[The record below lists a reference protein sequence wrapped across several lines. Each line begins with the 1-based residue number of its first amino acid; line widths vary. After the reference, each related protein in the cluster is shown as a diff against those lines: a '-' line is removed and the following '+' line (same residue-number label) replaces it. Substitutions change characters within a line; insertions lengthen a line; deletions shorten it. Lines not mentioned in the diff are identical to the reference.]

1 MDHFLLNWITDICQF
16 ANARLMITVCTR
28 GIEEFKAQLPFR
40 RAKSIFIYNYRN
52 DRIREIEQPIDGRNH
67 VR

>member
-28 GIEEFKAQLPFR
+28 GIEGFKAWLPFDKQNR
-40 RAKSIFIYNYRN
+40 YLFIIIATTGY
-52 DRIREIEQPIDGRNH
+52 
-67 VR
+67 VK